1 MLTSTNTPT
10 FLDGNVAILADSDM
24 LIYSMEQPFAL
35 LLTFGFFEQ
44 EEFIGSIAETIYES
58 GGDRNVWIQRGDIL

>member
-1 MLTSTNTPT
+1 MLTNTITPT

-35 LLTFGFFEQ
+35 LLTFGFYEQ
-44 EEFIGSIAETIYES
+44 EDFISSLAETIYEN
-58 GGDRNVWIQRGDIL
+58 G

>member
-1 MLTSTNTPT
+1 MLTNTITPT

-35 LLTFGFFEQ
+35 LLTFGFYEQ
-44 EEFIGSIAETIYES
+44 EDFISSLAETIYEN